1 MAKQRTDT
9 EAVLK
14 LVINNEQAKTSA
26 KELQD
31 AYRKLTAELGN
42 MKKADDPKAY
52 ADKAKN
58 VTLLKK
64 TLNEL
69 KNEQAGVTQEN
80 KKFEMSWQSIK
91 TGMLAGF
98 GIGAAIGFLKGLG
111 TEVFNTIAKFQKMEA
126 VLTTTLGSRSQA
138 VMVMQQISDF
148 ASKTPFQVDEL
159 TDAFVKLA
167 NQGFR
172 PNIEQMRSLGD
183 LAASTGKDFDMLA
196 EAIIDA
202 QTGEFERLK
211 SFGIRASKQ
220 GDIVKFTFK
229 GVTEEVNFSAEAI
242 RNYITELGN
251 LEGVAGST
259 AAISATLGGELSNLS
274 DNWTLLLKA
283 VGEGSNDIFSSTLGI
298 LNTVLEKV
306 RFFKEDM
313 NVVDKYNLKSDFGLT
328 FENGGLTL
336 KDVSGQSEQVNT
348 IRKQIADYVSEISK
362 GTPSVELF
370 NAALTT
376 LQKDSE
382 KSQKTVKDKNLSK
395 AIADQYA
402 MGIDAVNGLRKKS
415 MEDQLNAE
423 ENANS
428 KAREV
433 KKAAD
438 EKARLKAVSDAK
450 QKADA
455 LTREYDGLK
464 KLSAQMEE
472 DFKISNLDGLDK
484 KLAEIDA
491 KYDPLIEKAKRFKNE
506 ALVGLLSKIKKG
518 EGLNAEEVAFEE
530 DQKKNEKNRKDKFQE
545 AQDLLNSKFDG
556 KSVDNVNAATSD
568 EDLAAREYALEEERL
583 IAFKLLYETYGEDSV
598 QFEKSLAD
606 RKLAERQRLNDGHK
620 ELTDSQI
627 KTEEAVNEAMNVG
640 ISLLK
645 GMVDSTSGL
654 YKTLLV
660 VEKAM
665 AISKIIVNTQ
675 AEISGYYAKYSLV
688 PGGVAIASGLAM
700 QAKIRAG
707 ISIGVVAAT
716 GIAEAV
722 GSGKKGKSNGK
733 KKYAIG
739 GIPNGP
745 SHAQGGIKLVD
756 GITGAII
763 GEMEGGERILSKSDT
778 ALVDNMI
785 YGGQRQM
792 SKTMSINAAGVLD
805 AERVL
810 RYGTG
815 VSGSA
820 GGSNTNTV
828 NNNTT
833 QISTAALEEKME
845 RFISAA
851 ENAWNYRFFEQK
863 KKLYDDIK
871 SDLNS

>member
-9 EAVLK
+9 EAVVK
-14 LVINNEQAKTSA
+14 LVLNSSQAKTSMR
-26 KELQD
+26 ELTD
-31 AYRKLTAELGN
+31 SLRKYEAEIKN
-42 MKKADDPKAY
+42 MRKADNPQLYAEKAH
-52 ADKAKN
+52 K
-58 VTLLKK
+58 VTA
-64 TLNEL
+64 L
-69 KNEQAGVTQEN
+69 KNALN
-80 KKFEMSWQSIK
+80 DAKKEVSGITKESKGFHLAWKDIAS
-91 TGMLAGF
+91 GMVAGF
-98 GIGAAIGFLKGLG
+98 GVGAAIGILKSFGQQ
-111 TEVFNTIAKFQKMEA
+111 VFDTTAKFQKMEA
-126 VLTTTLGSRSQA
+126 VLTTTLGSNSQA
-138 VMVMQQISDF
+138 KLIMAQIQEF
-148 ASKTPFQVDEL
+148 ASQTPFQVDEL
-159 TDAFVKLA
+159 TDSYVRLA
-167 NQGFR
+167 NQGFK
-172 PNIEQMRSLGD
+172 PTMEQLRSLGD
-183 LAASTGKDFDMLA
+183 LSASTGKDFTQLT
-196 EAIIDA
+196 EAMIDA

-211 SFGIRASKQ
+211 EFGIRASKS
-220 GDIVKFTFK
+220 GDQVAFTFK
-229 GVTEEVNFSAEAI
+229 GVTKEVKFTADTI
-242 RNYITELGN
+242 REYITELGN
-251 LEGVAGST
+251 TEGVSGSM
-259 AAISATLGGELSNLS
+259 AAISETLSGKVSNLGDS
-274 DNWTLLLKA
+274 WDGLLKT
-283 VGEGSNDIFSSTLGI
+283 VGEETEGVFSFSIAIMGEAINSLTEYMKNLNLAAKYSGPGTSFMERLSEIGSIATGSLNGQSIKRAGFAQVSASLDQQIGDAKYFSELQGI
-298 LNTVLEKV
+298 WDDLQGRMK
-306 RFFKEDM
+306 R
-313 NVVDKYNLKSDFGLT
+313 VDKSTREGASAYALYADKLKL
-328 FENGGLTL
+328 
-336 KDVSGQSEQVNT
+336 VND
-348 IRKQIADYVSEISK
+348 R
-362 GTPSVELF
+362 
-370 NAALTT
+370 
-376 LQKDSE
+376 
-382 KSQKTVKDKNLSK
+382 SK
-395 AIADQYA
+395 AIKGDRLQETMKKNSEASKEAAKESEKQ
-402 MGIDAVNGLRKKS
+402 RK
-415 MEDQLNAE
+415 EAE
-423 ENANS
+423 KLA
-428 KAREV
+428 KAQ
-433 KKAAD
+433 
-438 EKARLKAVSDAK
+438 EKALEK
-450 QKADA
+450 
-455 LTREYDGLK
+455 EYEALK
-464 KLSAQMEE
+464 KLSAQMQT
-472 DFKISNLDGLDK
+472 DFKIDGLEGLDQ
-484 KLAEIDA
+484 KLAEIDK
-491 KYDPLIEKAKRFKNE
+491 KYAPLIEKARKFKDE
-506 ALVGLLSKIKKG
+506 ALAGVFMNMAKG
-518 EGLNAEEVAFEE
+518 EGLGAEKKQWET
-530 DQKKNEKNRKDKFQE
+530 DQEKNEKNRKDKFQE

-620 ELTDSQI
+620 ELTESQI

-733 KKYAIG
+733 KKYAMG
-739 GIPNGP
+739 GVPDGP
-745 SHAQGGIKLVD
+745 SHEQGGIKLVD
-756 GITGAII
+756 GISGGII
-763 GEMEGGERILSKSDT
+763 GEMEGGERILSKRDT